1 MYTLMRVSVENYK
14 SIYRKMS
21 ININGMTVIAGSNS
35 SGKSSFM
42 QPFMIL
48 KQTVENNS
56 DGESLIINGENASLT
71 EGHQLFCKKDSRN
84 KSFSVYIEKKNS
96 KNNENEN
103 SKIEF
108 GYSKK
113 DGFTAIESSNN
124 DFIIKKGMNQTEI
137 DSLINKLKEKDEFF
151 KNVFDKMGQ
160 DNPLTPK
167 IKSKRS
173 FLSIEFS
180 PESISD
186 IKQHIFS
193 FGISPTGNIEEFVEK
208 IIHIPGIRSN
218 PERQYKIERYNKRFQ
233 GRFDKYTASII
244 YNWGIKEKRKLETLI
259 SLISELGLASN
270 IKAQKVNEAHISLNI
285 SRYFGAE
292 DSDVVDL
299 SDVGFG
305 LSQVLPILIAV
316 IEANKDNIIYIEQPE
331 IHLHPLAQYK
341 LANIL
346 CRYVKK
352 GKKLVIETHSSIF
365 IRGLQTEIVKGN
377 ISNKEVSLNWFSQDS
392 SGETKVSESEVDE
405 IGAFGDWPSDFDDT
419 YLKAD
424 SEYLDAVEKR
434 LM

>member
-1 MYTLMRVSVENYK
+1 
-14 SIYRKMS
+14 MS
-21 ININGMTVIAGSNS
+21 INVNGLTIIAGSNS

-71 EGHQLFCKKDSRN
+71 EGHQLFCKKDSGN
-84 KSFSVYIEKKNS
+84 KTFSVFIENLKKNR
-96 KNNENEN
+96 NES

-113 DGFTAIESSNN
+113 DGFTALESSND
-124 DFIIKKGMNQTEI
+124 DFVIKKGMHKKEI
-137 DSLINKLKEKDEFF
+137 DFLVNQLKEKDEFF

-160 DNPLTPK
+160 ENPLIPK

-180 PESISD
+180 PKSTPYVN
-186 IKQHIFS
+186 QHVFS
-193 FGISPTGNIEEFVEK
+193 FGISPTGDIEEFVGK

-244 YNWGIKEKRKLETLI
+244 YNWGIKEKIKLETLI
-259 SLISELGLASN
+259 GLIRELGLASN
-270 IKAQKVNEAHISLNI
+270 INAQKVNEAHISLNI
-285 SRYFGAE
+285 SRYFGADE
-292 DSDVVDL
+292 SDVVDL

-305 LSQVLPILIAV
+305 LSQILPILVAV

-365 IRGLQTEIVKGN
+365 IRGLQTEIAKGN
-377 ISNKEVSLNWFSQDS
+377 ISNKEVSLNWFTQDTF
-392 SGETKVSESEVDE
+392 GETKVYESEVDE
-405 IGAFGDWPSDFDDT
+405 IGAFGDWPADFDDT

-424 SEYLDAVEKR
+424 SEYLDAVEER
-434 LM
+434 FI

>member
-1 MYTLMRVSVENYK
+1 MCTLMRVSVENYK
-14 SIYRKMS
+14 SIYKKMS

-71 EGHQLFCKKDSRN
+71 EGHQLFCKKDSKN
-84 KSFSVYIEKKNS
+84 KSFSVYMEKEKSDKN
-96 KNNENEN
+96 EI

-124 DFIIKKGMNQTEI
+124 DFLLKKGMNHTEI
-137 DSLINKLKEKDEFF
+137 NLLVDKLKEQDEFF
-151 KNVFDKMGQ
+151 KNVFEKMGE
-160 DNPLTPK
+160 DTPLIPK
-167 IKSKRS
+167 MKSKRS

-180 PESISD
+180 PESTPD

-193 FGISPTGNIEEFVEK
+193 FGISPTGNIEEFVGK

-244 YNWGIKEKRKLETLI
+244 YNWGLKEKKKLETLI

-292 DSDVVDL
+292 DNDVVDL

-305 LSQVLPILIAV
+305 LSQILPILIAI

-365 IRGLQTEIVKGN
+365 IRGLQTEVVKGN

-392 SGETKVSESEVDE
+392 FGETKVSESEIDE

-424 SEYLDAVEKR
+424 SEYLDAIEKR

>member
-1 MYTLMRVSVENYK
+1 MRVSVENYK
-14 SIYRKMS
+14 SIYNKMS
-21 ININGMTVIAGSNS
+21 ININGMTIIAGSNS

-71 EGHQLFCKKDSRN
+71 EGHQLFCKKNSN
-84 KSFSVYIEKKNS
+84 NNSFSIFIEKIHPK
-96 KNNENEN
+96 KKTNEV
-103 SKIEF
+103 SKIKF

-124 DFIIKKGMNQTEI
+124 DFVIKSGMSKSEI
-137 DSLINKLKEKDEFF
+137 NELINKLKEKDEVF
-151 KNVFDKMGQ
+151 KNIFDKISP
-160 DNPLTPK
+160 DTPLIPQL
-167 IKSKRS
+167 KSKRS

-180 PESISD
+180 PKSKSEVQ
-186 IKQHIFS
+186 QHVFS
-193 FGISPTGNIEEFVEK
+193 FGISPTGNIEEFVGK
-208 IIHIPGIRSN
+208 LIHIPGIRSN

-244 YNWGIKEKRKLETLI
+244 YNWGLKERKKLETLI

-292 DSDVVDL
+292 ENDVVDL

-305 LSQVLPILIAV
+305 LSQILPILIAI
-316 IEANKDNIIYIEQPE
+316 IEANQDNIIYIEQPE

-341 LANIL
+341 LASIL

-392 SGETKVSESEVDE
+392 SGETKVYESAVDE

-424 SEYLDAVEKR
+424 SEYLDAVEEK
-434 LM
+434 LI

>member
-1 MYTLMRVSVENYK
+1 
-14 SIYRKMS
+14 MS

-71 EGHQLFCKKDSRN
+71 EGHQLFCKKDSKN
-84 KSFSVYIEKKNS
+84 KSFSVYMEKEKSDKN
-96 KNNENEN
+96 EI

-124 DFIIKKGMNQTEI
+124 DFLLKKGMNHTEI
-137 DSLINKLKEKDEFF
+137 NLLVDKLKEQDEFF
-151 KNVFDKMGQ
+151 KNVFEKMGE
-160 DNPLTPK
+160 DTPLIPK
-167 IKSKRS
+167 MKSKRS

-180 PESISD
+180 PESTSD

-193 FGISPTGNIEEFVEK
+193 FGISPTGNIEEFVGK

-244 YNWGIKEKRKLETLI
+244 YNWGLKEKKKLETLI

-292 DSDVVDL
+292 DNDVVDL

-305 LSQVLPILIAV
+305 LSQILPILIAI

-365 IRGLQTEIVKGN
+365 IRGLQTEVVKGN

-392 SGETKVSESEVDE
+392 FGETKVSESEIDE

-424 SEYLDAVEKR
+424 SEYLDAIEKR

>member
-1 MYTLMRVSVENYK
+1 MCTLMRVSVENYK
-14 SIYRKMS
+14 SIYKKMS

-71 EGHQLFCKKDSRN
+71 EGHQLFCKKDSKN
-84 KSFSVYIEKKNS
+84 KSFSVYMEKEKSDKN
-96 KNNENEN
+96 EI

-124 DFIIKKGMNQTEI
+124 DFLLKKGMNHTEI
-137 DSLINKLKEKDEFF
+137 NLLVDKLKEQDEFF
-151 KNVFDKMGQ
+151 KNVFDKMGE
-160 DNPLTPK
+160 DTPLIPK
-167 IKSKRS
+167 MKSKRS

-180 PESISD
+180 PESTSD

-193 FGISPTGNIEEFVEK
+193 FGISPTGNIEEFVGK

-244 YNWGIKEKRKLETLI
+244 YNWGLKEKKKLETLI

-292 DSDVVDL
+292 DNDVVDL

-305 LSQVLPILIAV
+305 LSQILPILIAI

-365 IRGLQTEIVKGN
+365 IRGLQTEVVKGN

-392 SGETKVSESEVDE
+392 FGETKVSESEIDE

-424 SEYLDAVEKR
+424 SEYLDAIEKR

>member
-1 MYTLMRVSVENYK
+1 
-14 SIYRKMS
+14 MS

-71 EGHQLFCKKDSRN
+71 EGHQLFCKKDSKN
-84 KSFSVYIEKKNS
+84 KSFSVYMEKEKSDKN
-96 KNNENEN
+96 EI

-124 DFIIKKGMNQTEI
+124 DFLLKKGMNHTEI
-137 DSLINKLKEKDEFF
+137 NLLVDKLKEQDEFF
-151 KNVFDKMGQ
+151 KNVFEKMGE
-160 DNPLTPK
+160 DTPLIPK
-167 IKSKRS
+167 MKSKRS

-180 PESISD
+180 PESTPD

-193 FGISPTGNIEEFVEK
+193 FGISPTGNIEEFVGK

-244 YNWGIKEKRKLETLI
+244 YNWGLKEKKKLETLI

-292 DSDVVDL
+292 DNDVVDL

-305 LSQVLPILIAV
+305 LSQILPILIAI

-365 IRGLQTEIVKGN
+365 IRGLQTEVVKGN

-392 SGETKVSESEVDE
+392 FGETKVSESEIDE

-424 SEYLDAVEKR
+424 SEYLDAIEKR

>member
-1 MYTLMRVSVENYK
+1 MCTLMRVSVENYK
-14 SIYRKMS
+14 SIYKKMS

-71 EGHQLFCKKDSRN
+71 EGHQLFCKKDSKN
-84 KSFSVYIEKKNS
+84 KSFAVYMEKEKSDKN
-96 KNNENEN
+96 EI

-124 DFIIKKGMNQTEI
+124 DFLLKKGMNHTEI
-137 DSLINKLKEKDEFF
+137 NLLVDKLKEQDEFF
-151 KNVFDKMGQ
+151 KNVFEKMGE
-160 DNPLTPK
+160 DTPLIPK
-167 IKSKRS
+167 MKSKRS

-180 PESISD
+180 PESTSD

-193 FGISPTGNIEEFVEK
+193 FGISPTGNIEEFVGK

-244 YNWGIKEKRKLETLI
+244 YNWGLKEKKKLETLI

-292 DSDVVDL
+292 DNDVVDL

-305 LSQVLPILIAV
+305 LSQILPILIAI

-365 IRGLQTEIVKGN
+365 IRGLQTEVVKGN

-392 SGETKVSESEVDE
+392 FGETKVSESEIDE

-424 SEYLDAVEKR
+424 SEYLDAIEKR

>member
-1 MYTLMRVSVENYK
+1 MCTLMRVSVENYK
-14 SIYRKMS
+14 SIYKKMS

-71 EGHQLFCKKDSRN
+71 EGHQLFCKKDSKN
-84 KSFSVYIEKKNS
+84 KSFSVYMEKEKSDKN
-96 KNNENEN
+96 EI

-124 DFIIKKGMNQTEI
+124 DFLLKKGMNHTEI
-137 DSLINKLKEKDEFF
+137 NLLVDKLKEQDEFF
-151 KNVFDKMGQ
+151 KNVFEKMGE
-160 DNPLTPK
+160 DTPLIPK
-167 IKSKRS
+167 MKSKRS

-180 PESISD
+180 PESTSD

-193 FGISPTGNIEEFVEK
+193 FGISPTGNIEEFVGK

-244 YNWGIKEKRKLETLI
+244 YNWGLKEKKKLETLI

-292 DSDVVDL
+292 DNDVVDL

-305 LSQVLPILIAV
+305 LSQILPILIAI

-365 IRGLQTEIVKGN
+365 IRGLQTEVVKGN

-392 SGETKVSESEVDE
+392 FGETKVSESEIDE

-424 SEYLDAVEKR
+424 SEYLDAIEKR